1 MARNGGIRVSVRVS
15 LDGNHA
21 DSRMMRQGD
30 QQRLPYQWVLRGIG
44 AELDA
49 RGASQI
55 MLLEG
60 QDGFWVRFLGP
71 DSEQGLQL
79 VQMGYEELLAT
90 KSRTEGK
97 RARQTLFQKQ
107 ALPGGYQDF
116 LRALGYELEQASA
129 YSILIDEQDEDFL
142 VTYQYLNSA
151 DGYVARMQMA
161 VLDPSQRGAL
171 LQHAYARRQPHQKR
185 SLLS

>member
-1 MARNGGIRVSVRVS
+1 MARNDGIRVSV
-15 LDGNHA
+15 A
-21 DSRMMRQGD
+21 DTRMMRQGD
-30 QQRLPYQWVLRGIG
+30 QRQVPYQWVLRAIG

-60 QDGFWVRFLGP
+60 QDAFWVRFLGP

-79 VQMGYEELLAT
+79 VQVEYQELLAK
-90 KSRTEGK
+90 KSRSEGK
-97 RARQTLFQKQ
+97 RARQTLFRKQ
-107 ALPGGYQDF
+107 MLPGGYQDF

-151 DGYVARMQMA
+151 DGYVARRRMA
-161 VLDPSQRGAL
+161 VLDSNLRGTL
-171 LQHAYARRQPHQKR
+171 LQQAYARRQHHQKR
-185 SLLS
+185 SLVS